1 MKSSRRSGGN
11 TRFIVHFLSFPI
23 YLGMLS
29 FRLPH
34 SLVSIIFCNEKNLP
48 VNLCNL
54 KVIYYDSR
62 TSLPCKKWGVE
73 WIDTKLCA
81 LMLDNSS
88 ITYISEHG
96 CKKNFSHAQVFFNGH
111 FSFGKPF
118 FSVGIYYKVFSLI
131 LYF

>member
-11 TRFIVHFLSFPI
+11 TRFIVHSLSFPI

-34 SLVSIIFCNEKNLP
+34 SLVSIIFCNAKNLP

-96 CKKNFSHAQVFFNGH
+96 YVKKISVMHKYSLMVIFLLENHFFLWESIIK
-111 FSFGKPF
+111 FL
-118 FSVGIYYKVFSLI
+118 V
-131 LYF
+131 